1 MIYKEFKGLKLSA
14 LGLGCMR
21 LPLAGEKDSD
31 VDEAAAAQMVEYAL
45 KQGIN
50 YFDTAWMY
58 HGGESESV
66 MGRIL
71 SPYPRDSFYLATKFP
86 GSSRENMVRHK
97 EIFETQLKRCQT
109 DYFDFY
115 LCHNVTQRNMD
126 MFLDPQYGVIDYL
139 IQQKNAG
146 RIRHLGFSTHGSL
159 DVIRRFLDACGEN
172 MEFCQIQLN
181 YMDWNFQNA
190 KAKVELLNRYEI
202 PIWVM
207 EPVRGGRLAALSQ
220 ENTEKLALLRP
231 DASVPEWAFRFLQGV
246 EGVTMTLSGMSNFLQ
261 LSENIRIYEAEKPL
275 SCKETELL
283 LDIADEMI
291 RSKDIPCTACSYCV
305 EKCPQGI
312 IIPNV
317 IRSYNESAIPE
328 TPGPE
333 SCLGCRSCEVVCPQG
348 IMISE
353 IMTKFVKKLN
363 GC

>member
-1 MIYKEFKGLKLSA
+1 MIYHDFKNLKLSA

-45 KQGIN
+45 QQGIN

-71 SPYPRDSFYLATKFP
+71 SQYPRESFYLATKFP
-86 GSSRENMVRHK
+86 GYCLENIQNHVD
-97 EIFETQLKRCQT
+97 IFETQLRRLQT
-109 DYFDFY
+109 EYFDFY
-115 LCHNVTQRNMD
+115 LCHNVTQRNID
-126 MFLDPQYGVIDYL
+126 MFLDPRYGVVDYL
-139 IQQKNAG
+139 IQQKKAG

-159 DVIRRFLDACGEN
+159 DVIRRFLDACGEH

-190 KAKVELLNRYEI
+190 KAKVDLLNQYRI

-207 EPVRGGRLAALSQ
+207 EPVRGGRLAALDEES
-220 ENTEKLALLRP
+220 TAKLKVLRP

-246 EGVTMTLSGMSNFLQ
+246 KGVTMTLSGMSNQQQ
-261 LSENIRIYEAEKPL
+261 LMENIRIYETVQPL
-275 SCKETELL
+275 NQKETDTLL
-283 LDIADEMI
+283 SIADEMI

-312 IIPNV
+312 IIPN
-317 IRSYNESAIPE
+317 IIKSYNEAAEPE
-328 TPGPE
+328 SPGPAD
-333 SCLGCRSCEVVCPQG
+333 CLGCRSCEAVCPQG

-353 IMTKFVKKLN
+353 IMEKFAQKLR
-363 GC
+363 